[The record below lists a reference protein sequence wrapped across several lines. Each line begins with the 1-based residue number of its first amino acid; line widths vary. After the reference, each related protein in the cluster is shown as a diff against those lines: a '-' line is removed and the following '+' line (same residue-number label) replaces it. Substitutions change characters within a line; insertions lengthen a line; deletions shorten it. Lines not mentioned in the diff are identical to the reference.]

1 VAFLKLIISVFS
13 QFAESDH
20 NQCPACRTVT
30 KLLEQVHRIAHH
42 RVFLA
47 KYRYQDCRSANVL
60 DGGNGDLFREQAVF
74 ADFQACCPD
83 YFFSTNGL
91 AIRRRLYMMSCLA
104 LARHPFVPRGR
115 VTPSGE
121 RKAMEMKTPGKGSAA
136 TAAFLSLL
144 ICLLVVVTVYAFM
157 SGKYSAPPTITRLGL
172 EVDHQYK
179 LTLIVTGIVFVLS
192 QLGLAFAIFRFRDHG
207 QRVHFTR
214 GNNTLEIL
222 WTGATI
228 VLFLSLG
235 VMARHAWAASHF
247 TGASPEAVQVEVTGN
262 QFVWNFRY
270 PGPDGRFGRL
280 DATMVSASSG
290 NPLGL
295 DPADKAAKDDIVL
308 PTLTVPVNHQ
318 VELLLRAQ
326 DVIHSFFVR
335 ELRLKQDAVPGMV
348 IPMYFTA
355 TQTGQYEIVCTQLCG
370 LGHYRM
376 RSFMNVVSDDDYRKF
391 IADQEQQLLPAP
403 APAPITPA
411 TGAPR

>member
-1 VAFLKLIISVFS
+1 
-13 QFAESDH
+13 
-20 NQCPACRTVT
+20 
-30 KLLEQVHRIAHH
+30 
-42 RVFLA
+42 
-47 KYRYQDCRSANVL
+47 
-60 DGGNGDLFREQAVF
+60 
-74 ADFQACCPD
+74 
-83 YFFSTNGL
+83 
-91 AIRRRLYMMSCLA
+91 
-104 LARHPFVPRGR
+104 
-115 VTPSGE
+115 
-121 RKAMEMKTPGKGSAA
+121 MEMKTPGKGSAA
-136 TAAFLSLL
+136 TAAFLSFL
-144 ICLLVVVTVYAFM
+144 ICLLVAVTVYVFM
-157 SGKYSAPPTITRLGL
+157 AGKYPAPPTITDLGH
-172 EVDHQYK
+172 EVDQQYH

-214 GNNTLEIL
+214 GNNALEVL

-228 VLFLSLG
+228 ILFLGLG

-247 TGASPEAVQVEVTGN
+247 AGASPDAIQVEVTGN

-295 DPADKAAKDDIVL
+295 DPADHASKDDIVV
-308 PTLTVPVNHQ
+308 PTLTVPVNRQ

-335 ELRLKQDAVPGMV
+335 ELRLKQDAVPGMI

-376 RSFMNVVSDDDYRKF
+376 RSFLNVVSAADYQKF
-391 IADQEQQLLPAP
+391 IADQEQQLLPPP
-403 APAPITPA
+403 APAAVTPA
-411 TGAPR
+411 TAAPK